1 MSKKSSI
8 RILGIDPGI
17 AITGWGIVDF
27 DGNQCKV
34 ISYGAIIT
42 NSDQLIED
50 RLNILFDDLDEVV
63 AEFSPSVM
71 AIEQLFFFKNAKTI
85 ITVGEARGVTLLAA
99 KRCNLGIFEYTPL
112 QIKQAVT
119 GYGRAAKAQMQQMI
133 TELLKLEETPK
144 PDDVADALAVAYT
157 HSVYNNHFKFE
168 K

>member
-1 MSKKSSI
+1 MSNKLI

-42 NSDQLIED
+42 KSGELIEE
-50 RLNILFDDLDEVV
+50 RLNILFDDL
-63 AEFSPSVM
+63 AEIINEFNPAVS
-71 AIEQLFFFKNAKTI
+71 AIEELFFFKNAKTI

-99 KRCNLGIFEYTPL
+99 KKSGLGIFEYTPL

-119 GYGRAAKAQMQQMI
+119 GYGRASKSQMQQM
-133 TELLKLEETPK
+133 TKELLKLEEVPS

-157 HSVYNNHFKFE
+157 HSVYNNNFKFE